1 MKRIFGLV
9 IIGLAV
15 GIAGCND
22 PKETDCIYQ
31 DERFC
36 DPDFNGGDIGRG
48 IVEFSGNVSNY
59 DSKVML
65 EDFTGFRCTNCLPA
79 TVTAQN
85 LKEFYPDRLTIMG
98 VHCTSFFAAPLTDN
112 PDEPY
117 YLDFRTPEGEEYV
130 NHYQI
135 AGLPTGV
142 INRQGTES
150 TSTIPFSQWEGRV
163 ESLLSTNNPEVYIDI
178 QDVVLNEDSTE
189 ASVHLIAK
197 PLISSTKSYLLN
209 VAITEDG
216 IQEAQK
222 NSDSPGGEILDYV
235 HNHVLRYSGYGPFG
249 IPAFTGD
256 VSLATNQAL
265 AFELLVE
272 INDDWVRENCE
283 VIVYASDEQS
293 LNVVQV
299 EETHLLE

>member
-1 MKRIFGLV
+1 MKRLIGLI
-9 IIGLAV
+9 IIGVAV
-15 GIAGCND
+15 GFTGCND

-59 DSKVML
+59 SSKVML

-85 LKEFYPDRLTIMG
+85 LKEDHPERLTIIG
-98 VHCTSFFAAPLTDN
+98 VHCTNFFAAPLTDDPN
-112 PDEPY
+112 EPY
-117 YLDFRTPEGEEYV
+117 HTDFRTPEGEAFV
-130 NHYQI
+130 SHYQI

-142 INRQGTES
+142 VNRQGTES
-150 TSTIPFSQWEGRV
+150 TSTIPFSQWEQRV
-163 ESLLSTNNPEVYIDI
+163 NNLLSTNNPEVYIEI
-178 QDVVLNEDSTE
+178 EDVILNEDSTE
-189 ASVHLIAK
+189 ASIHLIAK
-197 PLISSTKSYLLN
+197 PLITSAISYLLN

-216 IQEAQK
+216 IEEAQK

-235 HNHVLRYSGYGPFG
+235 HNHVLRYTGYGPFG

-256 VSLATNQAL
+256 VTLETNQAL

-272 INDDWVRENCE
+272 INEEWVLDNCE
-283 VIVYASDEQS
+283 VIVYASNEQS

-299 EETHLLE
+299 EEAHLLE